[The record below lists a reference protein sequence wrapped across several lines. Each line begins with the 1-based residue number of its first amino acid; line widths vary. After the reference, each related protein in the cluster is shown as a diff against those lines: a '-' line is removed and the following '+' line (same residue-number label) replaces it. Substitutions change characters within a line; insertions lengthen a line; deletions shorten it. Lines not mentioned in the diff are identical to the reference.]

1 MPPSLSTKNI
11 PSNFDVIGRWV
22 VTLFPAEFY
31 EQHAFT
37 HILMR
42 SCVHNFSMMMNKMN
56 QSRRENVKVDI
67 NLEMHTYHSFDMC
80 IFKRSGRAGDFNQRD
95 REPQCNQHWF
105 GTIFVTDQIS
115 TCNAGAIRRVG
126 ILIS

>member
-1 MPPSLSTKNI
+1 MC
-11 PSNFDVIGRWV
+11 
-22 VTLFPAEFY
+22 A
-31 EQHAFT
+31 QQ
-37 HILMR
+37 
-42 SCVHNFSMMMNKMN
+42 FSMMMNKMN

-67 NLEMHTYHSFDMC
+67 NLEMHTYYSFDMC

-115 TCNAGAIRRVG
+115 TCNTGAIRIVG